1 MIVTILGGIG
11 LFLLGMILLIDG
23 LRSVA
28 GGGLRR
34 ILVKTVGGPLSGLAA
49 GAAVTAMV
57 QSSSATTVA
66 TIGFVSAGLLT
77 FPQSIGVVFG
87 ANLGTTSTSWLV
99 ALVGFRLSIAAF
111 AMPLVAAGAALRLL
125 GRERVAAAGLAIA
138 GFGLLFIGLD
148 LLQQGMAGLAE
159 RFGPEDLPDAA
170 SVEGRL
176 LLLGIGVAMTVV
188 MQSSSAAVATTLVAL
203 HSGAVGFEQAASMV
217 IGQNL
222 GTTVTAALA
231 AVGAAVPAR
240 RTAVAHILFNAITA
254 GLALGL
260 FPWLVAGSL
269 RAAEGIFDEPETVAL
284 AAFQTSVKLAGIA
297 VLLPATIPFGHLVSW
312 MVPQRREDLVRH
324 LDLSVISVGPVA
336 NEAMRR
342 TATSI
347 LARASGG
354 IAGLLDRGIRDASA
368 NEAIRASKEGLRKAS
383 LFAAS
388 LGSGSQRPRE
398 MAEYLSLLHALD
410 HLSRLL
416 EGVADAETLA
426 EASREPSLA
435 PQRGVV
441 LTMLEGLA
449 GGEEAIGGA
458 AATRLGEQSA
468 EIAAIRR
475 DYRVATLAATAR
487 VEIDPDASLRRLDAS
502 RAIDRIGYHL
512 WRAALH
518 LVPPDGAAAAEGTVE
533 VGTAASP

>member
-1 MIVTILGGIG
+1 
-11 LFLLGMILLIDG
+11 MILLIDG

-34 ILVKTVGGPLSGLAA
+34 ILVKAVGGPLSGLAA
-49 GAAVTAMV
+49 GAAVTALV

-111 AMPLVAAGAALRLL
+111 AMPMVAAGAALRLL

-148 LLQQGMAGLAE
+148 LLQQGMAGIAE
-159 RFGPEDLPDAA
+159 RFGPADLPDAA
-170 SVEGRL
+170 SLEGRL
-176 LLLGIGVAMTVV
+176 LLLAIGVAMTVV

-203 HSGAVGFEQAASMV
+203 HGGAVAFEQAAAMV

-231 AVGAAVPAR
+231 AIGASVPAR
-240 RTAVAHILFNAITA
+240 RTAAAHILFNAITA

-260 FPWLVAGSL
+260 FPWLVTGSL
-269 RAAEGIFDEPETVAL
+269 AAAGRVFDEPETVAL

-297 VLLPATIPFGHLVSW
+297 VLLPAILPFGHLVSW
-312 MVPQRREDLVRH
+312 LVPQRREDLVRH
-324 LDLSVISVGPVA
+324 LDLSVIAVGPVA

-342 TATSI
+342 TATAI

-354 IAGLLDRGIRDASA
+354 IAALLEPGGGDAAA
-368 NEAIRASKEGLRKAS
+368 NEAVRASREGLRKAS

-416 EGVADAETLA
+416 EGVADSEVLA
-426 EASREPSLA
+426 EAAREASLG
-435 PQRGVV
+435 PQREMVRS
-441 LTMLEGLA
+441 MLGRLA
-449 GGEEAIGGA
+449 VADGAIDA
-458 AATRLGEQSA
+458 AAAARLGEQSE
-468 EIAAIRR
+468 EIAATRR
-475 DYRVATLAATAR
+475 EYRVATLAATAR
-487 VEIDPDASLRRLDAS
+487 VEVDPEAGLRRLDAS

-512 WRAALH
+512 WRTALH
-518 LVPPDGAAAAEGTVE
+518 LVPPDGAAAEGTVE
-533 VGTAASP
+533 AGAATSP